1 MDLPPK
7 LIDAH
12 SHLNFVAF
20 DADRDEVIKRTLEAG
35 IGCVNIGT
43 QKVTSQKAVE
53 IAKQY
58 DGMFAAV
65 GMHPIH
71 AGEHFHDTDEIAE
84 EEEESGVFDA
94 DFYRSLARHDRV
106 VAIGECGLDY
116 FHVKQEEDKKKQQ
129 TIFRQQIELSLRVKK
144 PLVIHCRD
152 AHEDLL
158 NILKDY
164 SGVAA
169 DMHFFGGSGSWEN
182 VSKYLA
188 LGFYLSF
195 TGVVTFSK
203 YSHYD
208 DIRHLPMD
216 RILIETDAPYAAPE
230 PYRGKR
236 NEPRYVIEVAK
247 KIAEVRG
254 LSLESFAEIV
264 MQNTKNLFN
273 INI

>member
-1 MDLPPK
+1 MNLSLK

-12 SHLNFVAF
+12 AHLNFAAF
-20 DADRDEVIKRTLEAG
+20 DADREEVLKRALEAG
-35 IGCVNIGT
+35 VGCINIGT
-43 QKVTSQKAVE
+43 QKVTSKKAVE
-53 IAKQY
+53 IAERN

-71 AGEHFHDTDEIAE
+71 AGEHFHDADEVAE

-94 DFYRSLARHDRV
+94 DFYKSLARHDKV

-116 FHVKQEEDKKKQQ
+116 FHVKKEEDKIKQQ
-129 TIFRQQIELSLRVKK
+129 DIFRRQIELSLEIKK
-144 PLVIHCRD
+144 PLIIHCRD

-158 NILKDY
+158 NILRDY
-164 SGVAA
+164 PGVKA
-169 DMHFFGGSGSWEN
+169 DMHFFGGAGSWEN
-182 VSKYLA
+182 VSKYLD

-195 TGVVTFSK
+195 TGVVTFAK
-203 YSHYD
+203 YAHHD
-208 DIRHLPMD
+208 DIRLLPLE
-216 RILIETDAPYAAPE
+216 RILIETDSPYAAPE

-247 KIAEVRG
+247 KIAELRG
-254 LSLESFAEIV
+254 VPFEKMCEIFA
-264 MQNTKNLFN
+264 QNFKNLFH

>member
-1 MDLPPK
+1 MEK
-7 LIDAH
+7 LKFIDAH
-12 SHLNFVAF
+12 SHLNFAAF
-20 DADRDEVIKRTLEAG
+20 DADREEVIERTLGAG
-35 IGCVNIGT
+35 VGCVNIGT

-53 IAKQY
+53 IAERY

-71 AGEHFHDTDEIAE
+71 AGEHFHDTDEMSE
-84 EEEESGVFDA
+84 EVEEAGVFDA
-94 DFYRSLARHDRV
+94 DFYENLAKKDKV
-106 VAIGECGLDY
+106 VAVGECGLDY
-116 FHVKQEEDKKKQQ
+116 FHVKKEEDKIKQQ
-129 TIFRQQIELSLRVKK
+129 DIFRQQIELSLRVKK

-158 NILKDY
+158 HILQEY

-169 DMHFFGGSGSWEN
+169 DMHFFGGAGSWEN
-182 VSKYLA
+182 VEKYLG

-195 TGVVTFSK
+195 TGVITFAK

-208 DIRHLPMD
+208 DLRSLPLN

-236 NEPRYVIEVAK
+236 NEPLYAIEVVK
-247 KIAEVRG
+247 KIAELRN
-254 LSLESFAEIV
+254 LSLEKVAEITT
-264 MQNTKNLFN
+264 QNAINFFNLSL
-273 INI
+273 